1 MRYVLD
7 ICEIVTMSHRVIIDT
22 DKDIDAVCNEIESRV
37 YGINSVWDIDYI
49 DGVTLVNVDE
59 DEDGDWE
66 FEVEGV
72 DDEVMVEEQADDVI
86 DKLMAEEGSET

>member
-7 ICEIVTMSHRVIIDT
+7 ICERVTKSHRVIVDT

-37 YGINSVWDIDYI
+37 YGINSIGDIGYI
-49 DGVTLVNVDE
+49 DGVTLVKVDE

-72 DDEVMVEEQADDVI
+72 DDEVTE
-86 DKLMAEEGSET
+86 